1 MKKFVEDNLELVRTC
16 LDKYKVTDFHQI
28 LVVRDFIEKIF
39 DKVLMQTEHGKVEFG
54 SDDLSMWTYY
64 VELENEQSSKENSG
78 KISLKIRNKKELI
91 ENLKQY
97 LEIAKKFYSKDKYY
111 FDLDDNSFYEK
122 LVLDLF
128 VNTNNFDLN
137 NFESFV
143 KQRTEMLKED
153 CSLKERLIL
162 GQYLGSDIIVEITKN
177 TSNLEGPF
185 KFRVAFDDGINTFNL
200 PSVTFGKIKDEVF
213 VYCLQGEKEKQTNS
227 LAKKMDRHFRKANKD
242 VDMEDEILSQVSVS
256 ALISLTIFLA
266 YQKSNGVKNVSAYNF
281 MPVRYETVLTTKTL
295 KLKEQQSL
303 EEFQI
308 EHDRN
313 QFNITNKFFN
323 TLIRYAHHFNLNYD
337 YDDISEKLEFSLKNA
352 INNGENIIFDIE
364 KSVLSDLEN
373 SIN

>member
-1 MKKFVEDNLELVRTC
+1 MKLTKEQTE
-16 LDKYKVTDFHQI
+16 
-28 LVVRDFIEKIF
+28 EIF
-39 DKVLMQTEHGKVEFG
+39 NKVLKQTEHGKVEFG
-54 SDDLSMWTYY
+54 SEDFGKWTYY

-128 VNTNNFDLN
+128 VNSNNFDLN
-137 NFESFV
+137 NFENYI

-153 CSLKERLIL
+153 CSLKERIIL

-185 KFRVAFDDGINTFNL
+185 KFRVAFDDGIDTFNL
-200 PSVTFGKIKDEVF
+200 PSVTFGKIKDEIF
-213 VYCLQGEKEKQTNS
+213 LYCLQGEKEKQTNS
-227 LAKKMDRHFRKANKD
+227 LAKKLDRHFRKANKD
-242 VDMEDEILSQVSVS
+242 VDMQDEILSQVSVS
-256 ALISLTIFLA
+256 ALVSLTIFLA
-266 YQKSNGVKNVSAYNF
+266 HQKTEGVKKVSAYNF
-281 MPVRYETVLTTKTL
+281 MPLRYETILATKTL
-295 KLKEQQSL
+295 KLKDKSL
-303 EEFQI
+303 QEEFQV

-323 TLIRYAHHFNLNYD
+323 TLIRYAHHFNLNYE
-337 YDDISEKLEFSLKNA
+337 YDDISEKLEMELKNA
-352 INNGENIIFDIE
+352 INSEENIIFAIE
-364 KSVLSDLEN
+364 NAVLNDK
-373 SIN
+373 INTKI